1 MPALDS
7 VPAGPALRKRSP
19 RISLNDPIPPLLP
32 REPDVQRPGT
42 VRQLAHACARPP
54 DHARPPW
61 RGTRAEIRRQARE
74 AAHYRRKST
83 LDRTTD
89 PTTLR
94 LARLKS
100 LSFFTPASCKA
111 TARRRVRC
119 SSKRSA
125 SHACS
130 SIRPVSI
137 RMTGQNG
144 ECDDLRSFSAEM
156 PRDPLAPEADSRPDP
171 GTSRR
176 NPRGT
181 RGSRVPR
188 TPLRAT

>member
-1 MPALDS
+1 MRRSVQCYTPVKNPLGSRSAQSGVRSVITGALLIESCVARLQRYGEPLERAASAHETEMSVSSEREGSNDCCRTRSRHCFRGNRTSNVPGQYASLLAPA
-7 VPAGPALRKRSP
+7 PARLTTRAH
-19 RISLNDPIPPLLP
+19 
-32 REPDVQRPGT
+32 PG
-42 VRQLAHACARPP
+42 V
-54 DHARPPW
+54 
-61 RGTRAEIRRQARE
+61 GTRAEIRRQARE
-74 AAHYRRKST
+74 AAHCRRKST

-130 SIRPVSI
+130 SI
-137 RMTGQNG
+137 
-144 ECDDLRSFSAEM
+144 
-156 PRDPLAPEADSRPDP
+156 
-171 GTSRR
+171 
-176 NPRGT
+176 
-181 RGSRVPR
+181 
-188 TPLRAT
+188 